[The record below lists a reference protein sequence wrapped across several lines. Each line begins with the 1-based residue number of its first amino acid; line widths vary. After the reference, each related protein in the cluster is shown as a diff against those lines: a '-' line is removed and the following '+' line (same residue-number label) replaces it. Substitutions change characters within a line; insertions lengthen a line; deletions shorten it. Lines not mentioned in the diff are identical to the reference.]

1 MYGLCPEELR
11 DDLMRWIS
19 KIIHKDIHVKLQRQ
33 KGLGRRSICCFEDPL
48 KKKKRKSRIWS
59 YLGRRLPWGSDRVR

>member
-33 KGLGRRSICCFEDPL
+33 KGLGRRIICCFEDPL
-48 KKKKRKSRIWS
+48 KKKKEKAGSGLILEEGF
-59 YLGRRLPWGSDRVR
+59 LGEVIE

>member
-48 KKKKRKSRIWS
+48 KKKKKEKAGSGLILEEGF
-59 YLGRRLPWGSDRVR
+59 LGEVIE